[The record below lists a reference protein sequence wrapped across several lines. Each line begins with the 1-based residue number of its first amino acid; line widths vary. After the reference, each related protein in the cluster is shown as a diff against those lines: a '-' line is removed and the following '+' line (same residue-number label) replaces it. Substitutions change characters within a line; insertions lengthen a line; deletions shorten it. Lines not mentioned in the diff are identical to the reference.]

1 MAGLER
7 TTVLRSNWRGG
18 LFYFGKW
25 FRPSVGFVGEFFAIL
40 LKFFWKKNIL
50 LHTNSLYFFFKK
62 EEIFCKN
69 RQNSPQYPKIK
80 KRYLNFFYFHSF
92 EYCQIWLKILGYN
105 HHLSNMTKLKK
116 KRKKKKEKP
125 LILTQANERPLVTTN
140 SLDAPEVIYIY
151 TPYIPHQLWCPW
163 GQDIDCTSIAHLRLL
178 MWRKVPANGYAY
190 CLVFHVVIN

>member
-1 MAGLER
+1 
-7 TTVLRSNWRGG
+7 
-18 LFYFGKW
+18 
-25 FRPSVGFVGEFFAIL
+25 L

-116 KRKKKKEKP
+116 KRKKKKEKA
-125 LILTQANERPLVTTN
+125 T
-140 SLDAPEVIYIY
+140 
-151 TPYIPHQLWCPW
+151 
-163 GQDIDCTSIAHLRLL
+163 DID
-178 MWRKVPANGYAY
+178 PG
-190 CLVFHVVIN
+190 